1 MRQAGLSRFLGVR
14 KTRISQVTG
23 KSDFTGYK
31 TKTVLL
37 WTTTNTHHIPFK
49 KSCNMIIFPLRKR
62 SPCFNVIISQNQYL
76 TFPISCVVQFPWC
89 QRSCCGF
96 GCLHLSSIHRLNT
109 KTRVGEIQLVEYCF
123 SIFRDQENQHCNAL
137 HQSFLQNFFCLE
149 LHTMYI
155 VHLSNVANSKS
166 ARDKKS
172 EITFLR
178 KPTFDVGNE
187 HIIHFP
193 WKNIKQHTASSLFCC
208 RQRKDHREI

>member
-1 MRQAGLSRFLGVR
+1 MRQAGLSRFIRVR

-23 KSDFTGYK
+23 KSDFSGYK

-166 ARDKKS
+166 ARDKN
-172 EITFLR
+172 R
-178 KPTFDVGNE
+178 KL
-187 HIIHFP
+187 
-193 WKNIKQHTASSLFCC
+193 LF
-208 RQRKDHREI
+208 